1 MIFGVLIV
9 CYFLTAVVLRYIG
22 GKNTRGPAKNIEDY
36 IWFCVVWIGMTVF
49 FYAVLGGGLKNF

>member
-9 CYFLTAVVLRYIG
+9 CYCLTAVVLRYIG

-49 FYAVLGGGLKNF
+49 FYAVLGGG